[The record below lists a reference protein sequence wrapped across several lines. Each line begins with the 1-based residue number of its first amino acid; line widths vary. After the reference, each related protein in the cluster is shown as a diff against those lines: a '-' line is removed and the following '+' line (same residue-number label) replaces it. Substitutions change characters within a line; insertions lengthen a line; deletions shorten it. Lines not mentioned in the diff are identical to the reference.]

1 MEWSPGKVE
10 FYLDGHSLGAGTS
23 RTPNIPMHYILQ
35 TEACLFGCP
44 KPETAG
50 HVYLDWIAILEAG
63 LGAPAP
69 ARLLPC
75 DLEAVRERVA
85 GRRNEPR

>member
-10 FYLDGHSLGAGTS
+10 FFLDGRSLGAGTS
-23 RTPNIPMHYILQ
+23 RTPNIPMHYVLQ

-50 HVYLDWIAILEAG
+50 HVYLDWIAIWKRAQ
-63 LGAPAP
+63 
-69 ARLLPC
+69 ARLLRPGYFRAISK
-75 DLEAVRERVA
+75 LSVNV
-85 GRRNEPR
+85 